1 MAQQTHP
8 APLPSDAIEAK
19 ELTAEQLADALA
31 GDLTLAPI
39 ERDGFEARLQRAFAL
54 PARDVRR
61 GLA

>member
-1 MAQQTHP
+1 VAQQTPQAAHP
-8 APLPSDAIEAK
+8 AAVEVK
-19 ELTAEQLADALA
+19 ELHTREQLADALA

-54 PARDVRR
+54 PERDQRR